1 MKDLREIIKETLLLE
16 TVKDIGKIRLNSNG
30 ELYVFAIKT
39 TYHSNQRGM
48 GRSDIEFYDER
59 EITKEELLE
68 FFNLHIKD
76 IFKSIKNDEIIS
88 NIPFVMRS
96 KKWSLSLAISP
107 KNKRGNIWDF
117 IIMTVFREGY
127 NHKLKTGKY
136 QFVLDVQ

>member
-16 TVKDIGKIRLNSNG
+16 IAEVIGKIRSNYDG
-30 ELYVFAIKT
+30 EPYVFNIKT
-39 TYHSNQRGM
+39 THHSNRRGR
-48 GRSDIEFYDER
+48 GRNDIEFYDER
-59 EITKEELLE
+59 EVTKEELME
-68 FFNLHIKD
+68 FLKLHIKD